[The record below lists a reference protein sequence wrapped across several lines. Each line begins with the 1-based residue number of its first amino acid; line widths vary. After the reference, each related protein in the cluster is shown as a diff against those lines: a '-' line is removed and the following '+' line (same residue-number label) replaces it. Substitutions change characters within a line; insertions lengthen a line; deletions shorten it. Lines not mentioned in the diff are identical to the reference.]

1 MARTRGPGPRTT
13 LRGLPLILCQ
23 LADVDLLD
31 DDLAVVGFV
40 RAEEGE
46 GVRESD
52 SGRGGQSGGMQ
63 RTRAGR
69 PGPRTRLPDE
79 LSLQRCAVPKDPEP
93 IFLSCGKGR
102 EGTESEGRLQG
113 V

>member
-40 RAEEGE
+40 RAEGE
-46 GVRESD
+46 GVRE
-52 SGRGGQSGGMQ
+52 
-63 RTRAGR
+63 
-69 PGPRTRLPDE
+69 
-79 LSLQRCAVPKDPEP
+79 
-93 IFLSCGKGR
+93 
-102 EGTESEGRLQG
+102 
-113 V
+113 